1 MDDLGRSQRA
11 MLLARLVAVPWGLLI
26 LLTHGVPPYP
36 DGVLG
41 AGLALMGVLAV
52 GAVGVWLADVLDR
65 ERRFARVTAL
75 VGLGLDLFVAGA
87 FVWLNAF
94 DPGAALWAV
103 LFILPLEGA
112 ILFGLGG
119 ALSTWAIT
127 ALIYAAREALVIP
140 DFGGSFSVNSI
151 AFRMGIGLLIALV
164 AGLMARNLRR
174 ERARLAAA
182 LTDLQRIDTW
192 RRRLIGALGHDVRNP
207 LATIVGTLQTLE
219 DRGPDLDRE
228 TTELLLQGA
237 GRQAQRL
244 ERLASGLLDLARLEE
259 GRLALEFGDV
269 NVAEVVRTV
278 VGLTP
283 PSAHPVGC
291 TVAPG
296 VVARADRDR
305 LEQVL
310 VNLVDNAQRHGA
322 PPIHIHVGA
331 RDAHVELRVV
341 DGGDGAVELDEDGL
355 PGSGYGLTIVKG
367 LVGAMGGHLRYGRED
382 GHSVVTVTLPAA
394 PPAVVLTLPEP
405 ARHPA

>member
-1 MDDLGRSQRA
+1 MA
-11 MLLARLVAVPWGLLI
+11 
-26 LLTHGVPPYP
+26 
-36 DGVLG
+36 
-41 AGLALMGVLAV
+41 VLAF
-52 GAVGVWLADVLDR
+52 GAVGVWLADAVDR
-65 ERRFARVTAL
+65 GRRFARVTAL
-75 VGLGLDLFVAGA
+75 VGLGLDVFVVGA

-112 ILFGLGG
+112 TLFGLGG
-119 ALSTWAIT
+119 ALSTWAVT
-127 ALIYAAREALVIP
+127 AIIYGAREAFVTP
-140 DFGGSFSVNSI
+140 DFGGSFSINSI

-174 ERARLAAA
+174 ERARVAAA
-182 LTDLQRIDTW
+182 LADLQRIDTW

-207 LATIVGTLQTLE
+207 LATITGTLRTLE
-219 DRGPDLDRE
+219 AHGPELDRE
-228 TTELLLQGA
+228 TTSRLLQGA
-237 GRQAQRL
+237 GRQADRL

-259 GRLALEFGDV
+259 GRLALEVEDL

-278 VGLTP
+278 VGLMP
-283 PSAHPVGC
+283 PSAHPVGF

-296 VVARADRDR
+296 VLARADRDR

-331 RDAHVELRVV
+331 RDGLVELRVE
-341 DGGDGAVELDEDGL
+341 DGGEGATELDEDGL

-367 LVGAMGGHLRYGRED
+367 LVGAMGGQLSYERERGR
-382 GHSVVTVTLPAA
+382 SVVTVTLPAA
-394 PPAVVLTLPEP
+394 PPAVVLTIPET
-405 ARHPA
+405 AGRSA